1 MSGRASSNAGNS
13 GNAMRI
19 DAGRA
24 ADIVDGA
31 ARVVAL
37 PPEPSGLRREAFVVR
52 DAAGELHAYLNRC
65 QHLPITLDA
74 GSRAFH
80 APDGRHI
87 MCRTHGA
94 TYRLDDGMCIA
105 GPCTGR
111 ALISLRLELD
121 GERLSIVL
129 DDAAG

>member
-1 MSGRASSNAGNS
+1 VSSSSPGPS
-13 GNAMRI
+13 STHGVRI

-24 ADIVDGA
+24 ADIVVGA

-52 DAAGELHAYLNRC
+52 DASGELHAYLNRC

-74 GSRAFH
+74 GSRAFF

-94 TYRLDDGMCIA
+94 TYQVDDGMCIA

-111 ALISLRLELD
+111 ALIALRLELD

-129 DDAAG
+129 YDVAG